1 MILSPLQAQLI
12 EICVSQD
19 TPYAA
24 GDVLFIL
31 EAMKMEHEIRASHA
45 GQLSHIL
52 CEVGQWLQQHE
63 VLAYCQAEVSPS
75 LTSSQ
80 ANANPVVQHPV
91 PQASIKANSFS
102 DKSRDDNVQSNPH
115 SDITSL
121 PIDSTKDLFIDSS
134 NTPIPSQSSQSSQTS
149 LSHQAHLTPVSAS
162 SQFTHQTPI
171 QQVHQQLAQAAVELN
186 QVLGRSNLRADL
198 HQLHIRQ
205 AMLQDN
211 ARPQAVEKRWATG
224 RRSARQNIA
233 DLSDVNFTEYG
244 AFAIAAQTARRPVDE
259 LIAQTPADGLI
270 TGIATVN
277 ADYFEES
284 KSKVAVMAY
293 DATVLAGTQ
302 GFRNH
307 QKTDRILD
315 IADSH
320 HLPLILFAEGGG
332 GRPGDVDVPVVAGL
346 HVASFAKMAA
356 LNGKVPLIGI
366 AAGRCFAGNAAL
378 LGCCDVIIATQ
389 DSNIGMGGPVMI
401 EGGGLGSFSPE
412 QIGPSAVQH
421 ANGVIDVLVKD
432 EAQAVLVAKQYL
444 AFFQGPFKNWQEP
457 NTAALRDFLPVLR
470 SRSYASDK
478 VLELIADPD
487 SVLFLRT
494 GFGHGIHTALGRIKG
509 RAVGFMINNPL
520 HLGGAIDPDAAD
532 KAARFMQLCNAHQLP
547 IISLIDTPGFMVG
560 PDVEA
565 RAQVRHTSRMFISAA
580 HLRVPLIAIIMRKAY
595 GLGAMSM
602 TAGGF
607 HMPVATLAW
616 PSAECGGMGIEGAVR
631 LGYKKELEAL
641 PEGPQ
646 RQDLFDKLVAQAI
659 EKGSALSMAMHLEI
673 DDVIDPAHTRQA
685 IFDLLLASKI
695 KPLPSHA
702 TSMIDAF

>member
-12 EICVSQD
+12 EICVPEGS
-19 TPYAA
+19 AFSA
-24 GDVLFIL
+24 GDVLFVL

-52 CEVGQWLQQHE
+52 CEVGQWLQPHE
-63 VLAYCQAEVSPS
+63 VLAYCQALEPSGLSPNPAHLALERQQIDLQNFNNEDFVAKPDLNDS
-75 LTSSQ
+75 VNSKSAPELSSRPNNS
-80 ANANPVVQHPV
+80 ANDDLP
-91 PQASIKANSFS
+91 NSS
-102 DKSRDDNVQSNPH
+102 DTL
-115 SDITSL
+115 I
-121 PIDSTKDLFIDSS
+121 
-134 NTPIPSQSSQSSQTS
+134 SSQSNQSNQLPL
-149 LSHQAHLTPVSAS
+149 LSALALAADS
-162 SQFTHQTPI
+162 SEFIHQTPI
-171 QQVHQQLAQAAVELN
+171 QQVHQQLAKAADDLN
-186 QVLGRSNLRADL
+186 QSLGNSNLRPDL
-198 HQLHIRQ
+198 QQLHKRQ
-205 AMLQDN
+205 ALLQDI
-211 ARPQAVEKRWATG
+211 ARPAAVEKRWASG
-224 RRSARQNIA
+224 RRTARQNIA
-233 DLSDVNFTEYG
+233 DLSDGHFTEYG
-244 AFAIAAQTARRPVDE
+244 AFAIAAQTARRPIDE

-284 KSKVAVMAY
+284 QSKVAVMAY

-302 GFRNH
+302 GLRNH

-315 IADSH
+315 LAHHH
-320 HLPLILFAEGGG
+320 HLPLVLFAEGGG

-356 LNGKVPLIGI
+356 LNGKVPLVGI
-366 AAGRCFAGNAAL
+366 ASGRCFAGNAAL

-412 QIGPSAVQH
+412 QIGPSSVQH
-421 ANGVIDVLVKD
+421 ANGVIDILVKD
-432 EAQAVLVAKQYL
+432 EAQAVQVAKQYL

-457 NTAALRDFLPVLR
+457 NTPALRDFLPVLR

-478 VLELIADPD
+478 VLELVADPD
-487 SVLFLRT
+487 SVLFLKT
-494 GFGHGIHTALGRIKG
+494 GFGHGIHTAIGRIKG
-509 RAVGFMINNPL
+509 RPVGFMINNPL

-532 KAARFMQLCNAHQLP
+532 KAARLMQLCNAHQLP

-560 PDVEA
+560 PEVEA

-580 HLRVPLIAIIMRKAY
+580 HLRVPIIAIIMRKAY

-641 PEGPQ
+641 SEGPQ
-646 RQDLFDKLVAQAI
+646 RQALFDKLVAQAV

-673 DDVIDPAHTRQA
+673 DDVIDPAHTRQK
-685 IFDLLLASKI
+685 IHELLLASKI
-695 KPLPSHA
+695 KPFPSNGQG
-702 TSMIDAF
+702 MIDAF